1 MKKLILYLTLVLWL
15 GAIYPR
21 LTTADEWNYP
31 DDVPATVPTT
41 VGLAG
46 EHPADVVRYLLA
58 DGAGGG
64 TTGDTTGGAAL
75 SPDGKKL
82 AFQWSVSGEPQLWVV
97 NSSGGWPK
105 QLTFG
110 KSITFF
116 EWSPDGEHLLIGRDA
131 EGNEREGY
139 YLLSINGTQERLILP
154 LSDAFRRFG
163 MFSSDG

>member
-21 LTTADEWNYP
+21 LTMADEWNYP

-58 DGAGGG
+58 DGARNS
-64 TTGDTTGGAAL
+64 AL

-116 EWSPDGEHLLIGRDA
+116 EWSPDGEHLLIGLQFTHT
-131 EGNEREGY
+131 Y
-139 YLLSINGTQERLILP
+139 I
-154 LSDAFRRFG
+154 
-163 MFSSDG
+163 